1 MHEILYEIMRGL
13 LGLSGTIAIG
23 VAIVL
28 TFLVFLTPFFIF
40 RIRNEIIELNRNM
53 SSVIDILQDINECL
67 ATKDENIVDLV
78 DKIP

>member
-1 MHEILYEIMRGL
+1 MRGL